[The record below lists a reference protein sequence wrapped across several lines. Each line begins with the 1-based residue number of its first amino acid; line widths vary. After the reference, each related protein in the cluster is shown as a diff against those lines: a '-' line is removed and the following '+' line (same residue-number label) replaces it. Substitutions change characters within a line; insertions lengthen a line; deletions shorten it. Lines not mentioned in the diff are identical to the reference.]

1 MAGTKEGEGRAEGS
15 HRKEESCV
23 LERFCRIS
31 RDLEKC
37 GNILEIIVPY
47 EEFGCNK

>member
-1 MAGTKEGEGRAEGS
+1 MAQRKGKGGLKRS
-15 HRKEESCV
+15 HRKEERCV

-47 EEFGCNK
+47 EEFGCN

>member
-1 MAGTKEGEGRAEGS
+1 VADKKEGEGRVKRI

-23 LERFCRIS
+23 LERFCGIPRV
-31 RDLEKC
+31 LEKC

-47 EEFGCNK
+47 EEFVCN